1 MRIQHCD
8 VGIAGLG
15 LIGSSMAAKLA
26 GGGHCRSVIGWDIAP
41 GVSQKA
47 LQRGFVFESKESLQD
62 LASSSDV
69 LVLALPP
76 SAIVDTGRE
85 ALRAAKGR
93 VRVII
98 DTASAKRKVATGL
111 AMEWKERYV
120 GLHPMAG
127 KERGGIEN
135 ADPALFEG
143 CVTAVVATPETSA
156 EAGETAREIAEA
168 LGSRVVETDPETH
181 DKMVACVSHL
191 PIFMAM
197 ALALTA
203 GECGRECPKL
213 KDLAAGGFR
222 DTSRVASGPSWLVS
236 EIWEQNRDFI
246 APLIH
251 KAAALLEMMADS
263 SEKQLAEISKRA
275 SFARSSI
282 LEGRF
287 ASLGGDRS

>member
-26 GGGHCRSVIGWDIAP
+26 GGGHCRSVIGWDIDP

-93 VRVII
+93 VRVIM
-98 DTASAKRKVATGL
+98 DTASTKRKVATGL
-111 AMEWKERYV
+111 TMEWKERYV

-135 ADPALFEG
+135 ADPALFED

-197 ALALTA
+197 ALALAA

-282 LEGRF
+282 LEGRS

>member
-1 MRIQHCD
+1 MRIKHCD

-15 LIGSSMAAKLA
+15 LIGSSMAAKLS
-26 GGGHCRSVIGWDIAP
+26 GGGHCRSVIGWDVDP

-47 LQRGFVFESKESLQD
+47 LEKGFVIESKESLQD
-62 LASSSDV
+62 LASSSEV

-85 ALRAAKGR
+85 ALRGSRGK
-93 VRVII
+93 VRVIM
-98 DTASAKRKVATGL
+98 DTGSAKRKVAKGL
-111 AMEWKERYV
+111 AMEWNERYV

-127 KERGGIEN
+127 KELGGIEN

-143 CVTAVVATPETSA
+143 SVTAVVATSETST
-156 EAGETAREIAEA
+156 EARETAREMAEA

-181 DKMVACVSHL
+181 DRMVACVSHL

-213 KDLAAGGFR
+213 KDLAAGGFK

-236 EIWEQNRDFI
+236 EIWEQNSDFI

-251 KAAALLEMMADS
+251 KAATFLEMMADS
-263 SEKQLAEISKRA
+263 SGKQLAEISKRA
-275 SFARSSI
+275 SSARNSI

-287 ASLGGDRS
+287 ASLGGDHS